1 MNRRG
6 FLLGL
11 LTTTAAVKVPT
22 LALPEAGGIKAY
34 DQFAQIFGPVSHDP
48 VIIAFI
54 RNTRPLRLVYD
65 VCGVQDMISPTGIPF
80 AMRSRY
86 ES

>member
-34 DQFAQIFGPVSHDP
+34 DQFVHIFGPVSHDP

-54 RNTRPLRLVYD
+54 RNTGPMRRVYD
-65 VCGVQDMISPTGIPF
+65 VCGAQNMTGPTDISF

-86 ES
+86 GS